1 MRFCEGLGKITC
13 PMSTW
18 AAYQH
23 QHQHQSSGR
32 LLATIFRCVSTHH
45 TPPSAQ
51 CPYSWCLNL
60 LALRSS
66 AIPGV
71 QTQFIKLVQTI
82 PLWITLIQPQLA
94 AAKYVGCW
102 TLHRQ
107 QLYIPTLVD
116 MVFTVLFFTRS
127 GFTCRWYCRNMNV
140 SAQCRRLSKSIIIS
154 HLYFFCSLFSI
165 HSAKVH
171 HDLSF
176 LWAIIDIYS

>member
-18 AAYQH
+18 AAYQYQH

-51 CPYSWCLNL
+51 CPYSWCLNV

-116 MVFTVLFFTRS
+116 MVFTVLFLLEVDSRVDGIVGTWMYLHNADVFP
-127 GFTCRWYCRNMNV
+127 
-140 SAQCRRLSKSIIIS
+140 
-154 HLYFFCSLFSI
+154 SL
-165 HSAKVH
+165 
-171 HDLSF
+171 
-176 LWAIIDIYS
+176 